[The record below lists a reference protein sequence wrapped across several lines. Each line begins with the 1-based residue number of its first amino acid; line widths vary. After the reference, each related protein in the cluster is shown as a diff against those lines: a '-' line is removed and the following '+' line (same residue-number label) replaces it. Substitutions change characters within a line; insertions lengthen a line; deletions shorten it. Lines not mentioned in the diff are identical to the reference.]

1 MKTTIKHMKNF
12 ILILILITSVNAQ
25 HVRGQELTQTVK
37 GKITDAETQA
47 PLPGAYVILE
57 GSDPIIGAI
66 TDTNGNFVLKDILIG
81 RKSFRVTYIGY
92 EDVFFNDVN
101 VTTGQEAILN
111 VKMRE
116 AVNKMDEIVITP
128 DDIFS
133 EPINS
138 MASVSS
144 MRLTVDATSRI
155 AAGINDPSRTIQS
168 YAGVSSLDD
177 ENNEIIVRGNSP
189 RGMLWRM
196 EGIEIPNPNHFSD
209 GEGATGGGVS
219 ILSTQVLDDS
229 DFLTG
234 AFPAE
239 YGNAL
244 SSVFDLQLRT
254 GNFDKREYTF
264 QVGVMG
270 LQASLEGPFS
280 KNSEASYLLNYR
292 YSTTSFL
299 NQMGFVVGES
309 DIFPEWQDLSLNIN
323 LPTKKFGRFN
333 IWGIGGKSSSAELP
347 VADTANWEYRGDSY
361 GYAENH
367 DLALAGIT
375 HNYLFKNKKS
385 YIKTVATFSYTNN
398 EEVEDSLSYDLEPT
412 LINDE
417 SMVYKTITASTM
429 FNHKFNA
436 RNVMRIGAIYTHQA
450 FDLLALD
457 FNYDDKILEKQLEQ
471 QGATDRFQAY
481 FQWKMRVG
489 NALELNAG
497 VHHNYVALTK
507 DYSVEPR
514 FGAKWRI
521 NDKHILS
528 YGFGAHSRA
537 EAASIYLAEQEL
549 GDGSI
554 IRPNTDLK
562 MTKALHNV
570 IGYDW
575 RFAPDFHFRVEAYYQ
590 HLYEVPVQLDDTT
603 GTFSALNF
611 SSGFTNLKLT
621 NEGTG
626 RNYGLEFTL
635 EKFFSRN
642 YYFLTT
648 ASLFQSKYT
657 MPDGVERNTAFN
669 NQYIFNVVGGKEF
682 LVGKNKQNII
692 GTNLRMIWKGGY
704 PVIPVDLEASRT
716 EGYEVRDYDRAFE
729 ETSPDYFRLDIGIS
743 YRKNNPKW
751 SWILSLDIQNI
762 TGRLN
767 VYDEYYNA
775 EKGSIEQVY
784 LTGLIPVLNYK
795 VQF

>member
-1 MKTTIKHMKNF
+1 MKTKTKHVKN
-12 ILILILITSVNAQ
+12 LILIAMLITSLNALSAY
-25 HVRGQELTQTVK
+25 GQELTQTVK

-57 GSDPIIGAI
+57 GSNPIIGAI
-66 TDTNGNFVLKDILIG
+66 TDADGNFILKGILIG

-92 EDVFFNDVN
+92 EDVFYNDVN
-101 VTTGQEAILN
+101 VTTGQEVVLN

-116 AVNKMDEIVITP
+116 AINKMDEIVITP
-128 DDIFS
+128 DDILS

-144 MRLTVDATSRI
+144 MRLTMDATSRI
-155 AAGINDPSRTIQS
+155 AAGINDPSRTVQS
-168 YAGVSSLDD
+168 YAGVSSVDD

-229 DFLTG
+229 DFFTG

-254 GNFDKREYTF
+254 GNFDKREYAL

-299 NQMGFVVGES
+299 NQMGFIIGDS
-309 DIFPEWQDLSLNIN
+309 DVFPEWQDLSLNIN

-333 IWGIGGKSSSAELP
+333 IWGIGGISTSAELP
-347 VADTANWEYRGDSY
+347 VADTANWEYRSDPY
-361 GYAENH
+361 GYAEKH
-367 DLALAGIT
+367 DLGIAGIT

-385 YIKTVATFSYTNN
+385 YIKTVATISYTNN
-398 EEVEDSLSYDLEPT
+398 EEVEDSLSYSLEPT
-412 LINDE
+412 LINNE
-417 SMVYKTITASTM
+417 SMIYKTITASTM
-429 FNHKFNA
+429 LNHKFNA
-436 RNVMRIGAIYTHQA
+436 KNIMRIGAIYTHQA
-450 FDLLALD
+450 FDLQALD
-457 FNYDDKILEKQLEQ
+457 FNYDDNILEKQLEQ
-471 QGATDRFQAY
+471 EGATDRFQAY
-481 FQWKMRVG
+481 LQWKLRLG
-489 NALELNAG
+489 TAFEINAG

-514 FGAKWRI
+514 LGATWRI
-521 NDKHILS
+521 NDKHSLNF
-528 YGFGAHSRA
+528 GFGAHSRA
-537 EAASIYLAEQEL
+537 EAASIYLAEQEQA
-549 GDGSI
+549 DGSI
-554 IRPNTDLK
+554 IKPNTDLK

-570 IGYDW
+570 IGYNW
-575 RFAPDFHFRVEAYYQ
+575 RFAPDFHFRIEAYYQ
-590 HLYEVPVQLDDTT
+590 YLYEVPVQLEDTT

-611 SSGFTNLKLT
+611 SSGFTNLNLT

-626 RNYGLEFTL
+626 RNYGLEFTI

-669 NQYIFNVVGGKEF
+669 NRYIFNVVGGKEF

-704 PVIPVDLEASRT
+704 SIVPVNLEASIE
-716 EGYEVRDYDRAFE
+716 EGHEVRDYDRAFE
-729 ETSPDYFRLDIGIS
+729 ESSPDYFRLDIGVS

-751 SWILSLDIQNI
+751 SWILSLDVQNI

-775 EKGSIEQVY
+775 ETKSIEQVY

>member
-1 MKTTIKHMKNF
+1 MKTKMKRMRN
-12 ILILILITSVNAQ
+12 LILLSFMLFNFPLVQ
-25 HVRGQELTQTVK
+25 GQEFTQTLK
-37 GKITDAETQA
+37 GKITDAETQV
-47 PLPGAYVILE
+47 PLPGAYVILA

-66 TDTNGNFVLKDILIG
+66 TDANGNYVFSNMPIG
-81 RKSFRVTYIGY
+81 RESFRVTYIGY
-92 EDVFFNDVN
+92 EDVFFNDVHI
-101 VTTGQEAILN
+101 TTGQEVVLN

-116 AVNKMDEIVITP
+116 AINTMDEIVITP
-128 DDIFS
+128 DDILS

-138 MASVSS
+138 MATVSS

-155 AAGINDPSRTIQS
+155 AAGINDPSRTVQS
-168 YAGVSSLDD
+168 YAGVSSADD

-254 GNFDKREYTF
+254 GNFDKREYAF

-299 NQMGFVVGES
+299 NQLGFIIGDS
-309 DIFPEWQDLSLNIN
+309 DVFPEWQDLSLNIN
-323 LPTKKFGRFN
+323 LPTKRFGRFN
-333 IWGIGGKSSSAELP
+333 IWGIGGISSSAELP
-347 VADTANWEYRGDSY
+347 VADSANWEFRGDAY
-361 GYAENH
+361 GYTEKH
-367 DLALAGIT
+367 DLALAGVT
-375 HNYLFKNKKS
+375 HNYLFKNNKS
-385 YIKTVATFSYTNN
+385 YIKTVATLSYTNN
-398 EEVEDSLSYDLEPT
+398 EELEDSLSYDLVPT
-412 LINDE
+412 LINNE
-417 SMVYKTITASTM
+417 AMEYKTITASTM
-429 FNHKFNA
+429 LNHKFNVK
-436 RNVMRIGAIYTHQA
+436 NIMRIGAVYTHQA
-450 FDLLALD
+450 FDLLAKD
-457 FNYDDKILEKQLEQ
+457 FNYEDEILEKQLEQ
-471 QGATDRFQAY
+471 KGATDRFQAY
-481 FQWKMRVG
+481 FQWKLRLG
-489 NALELNAG
+489 SSLELNAG

-514 FGAKWRI
+514 LGAKWRI

-537 EAASIYLAEQEL
+537 ETASIYLAEQEQP
-549 GDGSI
+549 DGSI
-554 IRPNTDLK
+554 IHPNTDLK
-562 MTKALHNV
+562 MTKAIHNV
-570 IGYDW
+570 IGYNW
-575 RFAPDFHFRVEAYYQ
+575 RFGPDFHFRIEAYYQ
-590 HLYEVPVQLDDTT
+590 HLYEVPIQLEDTT

-611 SSGFTNLKLT
+611 RSGFTNTNLT
-621 NEGTG
+621 NQGTG
-626 RNYGLEFTL
+626 RNYGVELTL

-657 MPDGVERNTAFN
+657 MPDGIERNTAFN
-669 NQYIFNVVGGKEF
+669 NKYIFNVVGGKEF
-682 LVGKNKQNII
+682 LVGKNKHNII

-704 PVIPVDLEASRT
+704 PIVPVDLEASVE
-716 EGYEVRDYDRAFE
+716 EGSEVRDYDRAFE
-729 ETSPDYFRLDIGIS
+729 ETSPDYFRLDIGVS

-751 SWILSLDIQNI
+751 SWILSLDIQNV

-767 VYDEYYNA
+767 VYNEYYDA
-775 EKGSIEQVY
+775 ESESINQVY
-784 LTGLIPVLNYK
+784 MTGLIPVLNYK